1 MEIPTVEDF
10 GLSKPPYPPPE
21 RGCPGLAAALVVVSA
36 VVALLTTLGVLVYLI
51 A

>member
-1 MEIPTVEDF
+1 VEISTVEDF

-21 RGCPGLAAALVVVSA
+21 RGCAGLAAALVVSA
-36 VVALLTTLGVLVYLI
+36 LVALLTTLGILVYLI